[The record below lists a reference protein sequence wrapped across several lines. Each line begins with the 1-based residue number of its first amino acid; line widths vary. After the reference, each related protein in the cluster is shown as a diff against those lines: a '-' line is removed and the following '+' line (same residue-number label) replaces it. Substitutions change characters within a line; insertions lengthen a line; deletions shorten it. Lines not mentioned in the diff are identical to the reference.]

1 MTDQAGRTEMTY
13 KSLDSQTTRG
23 GRLEVVEYGILAGS
37 SDARTAE
44 KLFFLRESGMKLKS
58 VKITLNKGRARLE
71 PGALYHM
78 SGELEMVASTGGG
91 IGSALKRKITTG
103 ESLLVN
109 EVKGTGEIFLEPTY
123 GHFILAELN
132 DDEIIVDNEM
142 FYAAIGDL
150 NITSIMQRSLSAGFM
165 GNDGWFQTK
174 ISGTGIVALFSP
186 VPQFELQKIELNNSM
201 VAVDG
206 NFAIMR
212 SGDIKFTVQKS
223 SKSWLATS
231 ASGEGLLNFYKGT
244 GTVWL
249 APTQG
254 VYEKLS
260 TPEGLDI
267 LSRATGSRGSH
278 VNQKK

>member
-1 MTDQAGRTEMTY
+1 MSQSDTKAMNYTV
-13 KSLDSQTTRG
+13 LDTKQIPG
-23 GRLEVVEYGILAGS
+23 GRLEVVDYGVLAGS

-58 VKITLNKGRARLE
+58 VRITLNKGRARVE

-78 SGELEMVASTGGG
+78 SGNLEMVASTGGG
-91 IGSALKRKITTG
+91 IASALKRKMTTG
-103 ESLLVN
+103 ESILIN
-109 EVKGTGEIFLEPTY
+109 EIKGTGHIMLEPTY
-123 GHFILAELN
+123 GHFILVELTE
-132 DDEIIVDNEM
+132 DSIIVDNDM
-142 FYAAIGDL
+142 FYAGIGDL
-150 NITSIMQRSLSAGFM
+150 KITSIMQASLSAGFM

-174 ISGTGIVALFSP
+174 VSGTGVVALFSP
-186 VPQFELQKIELNNSM
+186 VPQFELQPVELNNSM
-201 VAVDG
+201 LAVDG

-212 SGDIKFTVQKS
+212 TGDITFTVQKS
-223 SKSWLATS
+223 SKSWLSTA

-244 GTVWL
+244 GIVWL

-254 VYEKLS
+254 VYEKLA
-260 TPEGLDI
+260 TPSGLDI